1 MSSVGHAGWLGSLS
15 YEDLRRLRVVVK
27 RVHMSNYPTELMTD
41 READRIIESF
51 GPDVAMKRL
60 KAGIDEGLLSGG

>member
-1 MSSVGHAGWLGSLS
+1 MSSVRHAGWLGSLS
-15 YEDLRRLRVVVK
+15 HEDLRRLRVVVR
-27 RVHMSNYPTELMTD
+27 RVHMSNYPMELMTD

-60 KAGIDEGLLSGG
+60 KVGIDEGLLSGN